1 VESAQLTPHTLQLIR
16 TQAPSRPATDIAHGL
31 GWPINRLVKTA
42 ATYRIELVNPQPSLA
57 LAPSSDDDKLSR
69 LIEALPTRKR
79 MIMEE
84 LRRLAP
90 GRWLTAEQ
98 LAPRVGAPTPQSVIT
113 NMFRLRDNLRTT
125 PYDVEARLGQQG
137 GYRLVRRS

>member
-1 VESAQLTPHTLQLIR
+1 VESAQLTPNTLQLIR
-16 TQAPSRPATDIAHGL
+16 TQASSRPATDIANDL

-57 LAPSSDDDKLSR
+57 TAPPSDDDKLTR
-69 LIEALPTRKR
+69 LIDGLPTRKR

-84 LRRLAP
+84 LRRLPP

-98 LAPRVGAPTPQSVIT
+98 LAPRVGAPTPQSVVT